1 MDQQNK
7 LTLHKLLIAFIIT
20 FSMTFISCGDNAP
33 QDPSKFS
40 NTKKVVDASGLS
52 DFELENGIGPIK
64 QKIELTT
71 IDPVLV
77 KKGQGIFET
86 KCAACHKLDERYVG
100 PAQRDVFKRRSPEY
114 ILNFMLNPEENYK
127 RHPEAK
133 KLLGEYLTQM
143 PNQNLTIDEAK
154 AMLDYFR
161 KIADEK

>member
-1 MDQQNK
+1 MDHQNK
-7 LTLHKLLIAFIIT
+7 LPLQKLLITFIIVI
-20 FSMTFISCGDNAP
+20 SMAFISCGDNAS

-40 NTKKVVDASGLS
+40 NTKKVENAGGLS

-64 QKIELTT
+64 EKIELGP
-71 IDPVLV
+71 IDPALV
-77 KKGQGIFET
+77 KKGQEIFDT
-86 KCAACHKLDERYVG
+86 KCASCHKLDEKYVG

-127 RHPEAK
+127 KHPEAK

-154 AMLDYFR
+154 AMLDFFR
-161 KIADEK
+161 KVADEK

>member
-1 MDQQNK
+1 MK
-7 LTLHKLLIAFIIT
+7 YLKSFSLLFVLVLVGSLLLSA
-20 FSMTFISCGDNAP
+20 CGDNSS

-40 NTKKVVDASGLS
+40 NTKKVENTSGLT

-64 QKIELTT
+64 QKIDLGP
-71 IDPVLV
+71 IDPALA
-77 KKGQGIFET
+77 KKGQEIFDT
-86 KCAACHKLDERYVG
+86 KCASCHKLDEKYVG
-100 PAQRDVFKRRSPEY
+100 PPQRDVFKRRSPEY

-127 RHPEAK
+127 KHPEAK

-161 KIADEK
+161 KVADEK

>member
-1 MDQQNK
+1 M
-7 LTLHKLLIAFIIT
+7 LVSVGAFLLNV
-20 FSMTFISCGDNAP
+20 CGDNSD
-33 QDPSKFS
+33 QDPSKSS
-40 NTKKVVDASGLS
+40 NTKKVEITSGLT

-64 QKIELTT
+64 QKIELKA
-71 IDPVLV
+71 IDPILV
-77 KKGQGIFET
+77 KQGQGIFET

-127 RHPEAK
+127 KHPEAK

-154 AMLDYFR
+154 AMLDFFR
-161 KIADEK
+161 KVVDEK

>member
-7 LTLHKLLIAFIIT
+7 VTLQKLLIAFIT
-20 FSMTFISCGDNAP
+20 VTSMTFISCGDNAP

-40 NTKKVVDASGLS
+40 NTKKIENASGLS
-52 DFELENGIGPIK
+52 DFELVNGIGPIK
-64 QKIELTT
+64 QKIDLGP
-71 IDPVLV
+71 IDHALV
-77 KKGQGIFET
+77 KKGQEIFDT
-86 KCAACHKLDERYVG
+86 KCASCHKLDEKYVG
-100 PAQRDVFKRRSPEY
+100 PPQRDVYKRRSPEF

-127 RHPEAK
+127 KHPEAK

-161 KIADEK
+161 KVADEK

>member
-1 MDQQNK
+1 MYLHANNGRII
-7 LTLHKLLIAFIIT
+7 LGTLMIMGVLF
-20 FSMTFISCGDNAP
+20 FPSCGDNSG
-33 QDPSKFS
+33 QDPSKFRNDKQIENS
-40 NTKKVVDASGLS
+40 SGLT

-64 QKIELTT
+64 QKIELTE
-71 IDPVLV
+71 IDPALV
-77 KKGQGIFET
+77 KKGQEIFDT
-86 KCAACHKLDERYVG
+86 KCASCHKLDEKYVG

-154 AMLDYFR
+154 ALLDYFR
-161 KIADEK
+161 KVADEK

>member
-1 MDQQNK
+1 MNNLK
-7 LTLHKLLIAFIIT
+7 KILVLSLSFVFISFT
-20 FSMTFISCGDNAP
+20 SLSFISCGDNTP

-40 NTKKVVDASGLS
+40 STKQVDGTGDISA
-52 DFELENGIGPIK
+52 FEMENGFGPIK
-64 QKIELTT
+64 QKIELGA
-71 IDPVLV
+71 IDPKLV
-77 KKGQGIFET
+77 KQGQAIFET

-100 PAQRDVFKRRSPEY
+100 PAQRDVFKRKSPEY

-127 RHPEAK
+127 KHPEAK

-161 KIADEK
+161 KVADEK

>member
-1 MDQQNK
+1 MNK
-7 LTLHKLLIAFIIT
+7 LKILFVQFTVIGIMSWML
-20 FSMTFISCGDNAP
+20 ISCGDNTA

-40 NTKKVVDASGLS
+40 NTKKTEDASGLT
-52 DFELENGIGPIK
+52 DFELANGIGPIK
-64 QKIELTT
+64 QKIELAA
-71 IDPVLV
+71 IDPALV
-77 KKGQGIFET
+77 KKGQEIFDT
-86 KCAACHKLDERYVG
+86 KCASCHKLDEKYVG

-154 AMLDYFR
+154 ALLDFFR
-161 KIADEK
+161 KVADEK

>member
-1 MDQQNK
+1 MKKIKDLSNPILFIGLIFTLII
-7 LTLHKLLIAFIIT
+7 LTA
-20 FSMTFISCGDNAP
+20 CGESTN

-40 NTKKVVDASGLS
+40 NTRPTGDMSA
-52 DFELENGIGPIK
+52 FEMENGIGPVK
-64 QKIELTT
+64 TKITLGE
-71 IDPVLV
+71 IDKSLV
-77 KKGQGIFET
+77 AKGKIVFDT